1 MRPNTPHA
9 VFTPEHT
16 ICEGGHF
23 FATTTMADT
32 FYGIVHA
39 FVGNSYITNT
49 EHPSCWLL
57 LRRIMQLYYIGLV
70 DKKFSEDGRCQVL
83 PGLQILT
90 TGKQTQHSP
99 TYLI

>member
-49 EHPSCWLL
+49 DHPSCWLL

-70 DKKFSEDGRCQVL
+70 DKKFSGDGRYQVL
-83 PGLQILT
+83 SELQILT
-90 TGKQTQHSP
+90 TE
-99 TYLI
+99 